1 MNRIKYLLII
11 ILLLPQLAQSIYR
24 VYTGNIGDR
33 KVEIY
38 MYAISDDDFHIICV
52 DNETHEIT
60 YLGLPKRIDDN
71 YYFKN
76 YSINLKDNINSLIIK
91 NFDFSENQTKSQN
104 DFLIG
109 SLNEFGDF
117 KLKKVFEYNVIWN
130 NGNEKNYKDSKKLV
144 NNTEFKNIEFLQMNS
159 TKEFYFKVLI
169 SKERKGQIT
178 ITGVNVYSKKNGKL
192 VQTINNI
199 KGYVFFAFNAIQIGD
214 FDFDGNENDFLL
226 ADGETH
232 AANVPQTYYIYDGLQ
247 NKFIDPNLEG
257 YTIRFDSEKKIA
269 TSTKTCGNE
278 FIDPT
283 SITINKMYYFNE
295 NTKKYNYLDQYCIA
309 YDNKKFF
316 QKKCTKKER
325 QDCEKAVVEVGD
337 EP

>member
-38 MYAISDDDFHIICV
+38 MYATSDDDFHIIYV

-60 YLGLPKRIDDN
+60 YLGSPKRIDDD
-71 YYFKN
+71 YYFKDN
-76 YSINLKDNINSLIIK
+76 KDSLIIK
-91 NFDFSENQTKSQN
+91 NFDFSENQTESKN

-117 KLKKVFEYNVIWN
+117 KLKKIFEYNLAWPWDDKDKIK
-130 NGNEKNYKDSKKLV
+130 EKDAERIFNDTK
-144 NNTEFKNIEFLQMNS
+144 FQNIEFLQMNS

-169 SKERKGQIT
+169 SKERKRGIT
-178 ITGVNVYSKKNGKL
+178 ITGIKVYSKKNGEL
-192 VQTINNI
+192 VQTINNM
-199 KGYVFFAFNAIQIGD
+199 KGYGFFTFNAIQIGD

-226 ADGETH
+226 ADVETH
-232 AANVPQTYYIYDGLQ
+232 AANVLQTYYIYDKSQ
-247 NKFIDPNLEG
+247 NKFINANLEG

-283 SITINKMYYFNE
+283 SITINKMYYFNL

-309 YDNKKFF
+309 YDNEKFF
-316 QKKCTKKER
+316 QRKCTKKER
-325 QDCEKAVVEVGD
+325 QDCEKAVVEPGD

>member
-11 ILLLPQLAQSIYR
+11 ILLLPQFAHSIYR
-24 VYTGNIGDR
+24 IYVGNIGNK
-33 KVEIY
+33 KVELY
-38 MYAISDDDFHIICV
+38 MSAISDSDFHILYV
-52 DNETHEIT
+52 DDETYEIT
-60 YLGLPKRIDDN
+60 YLALPDKINNGYFFKSYSDN
-71 YYFKN
+71 E
-76 YSINLKDNINSLIIK
+76 DSLTFK
-91 NFDFSENQTKSQN
+91 NFDFSENKAKSED

-109 SLNEFGDF
+109 TSLKFGDF

-144 NNTEFKNIEFLQMNS
+144 NNTEFKNIEFLQRDLTEN
-159 TKEFYFKVLI
+159 FYFKLLL
-169 SKERKGQIT
+169 SKKKKENIK

-199 KGYVFFAFNAIQIGD
+199 KGYGFFAFNAIQIGD

-309 YDNKKFF
+309 YDNK
-316 QKKCTKKER
+316 
-325 QDCEKAVVEVGD
+325 
-337 EP
+337 